1 MEQWKDIKGY
11 KSYYQIS
18 NKGNVKSL
26 DRIIYDDYNGNR
38 TFKGLVMVPGVVNGG
53 YLDIKLSKNNTL
65 THFKIH
71 TLVANAF
78 IPNLFNKPCVN
89 HKDGNKLNNN
99 VDNLEWVTYSENMLH
114 AYDIGLLKRKQVL
127 MSTKNGKP
135 LLVFSSLREASRELN
150 IYISSISECCNGK
163 RKTAGGYKWQF
174 A

>member
-1 MEQWKDIKGY
+1 MKKYNVICCHCGKKEYNQNIPDKHILDTCRDPKCIKKAGE
-11 KSYYQIS
+11 
-18 NKGNVKSL
+18 L
-26 DRIIYDDYNGNR
+26 
-38 TFKGLVMVPGVVNGG
+38 FVV
-53 YLDIKLSKNNTL
+53 
-65 THFKIH
+65 F
-71 TLVANAF
+71 
-78 IPNLFNKPCVN
+78 
-89 HKDGNKLNNN
+89 KDGNKLNNN